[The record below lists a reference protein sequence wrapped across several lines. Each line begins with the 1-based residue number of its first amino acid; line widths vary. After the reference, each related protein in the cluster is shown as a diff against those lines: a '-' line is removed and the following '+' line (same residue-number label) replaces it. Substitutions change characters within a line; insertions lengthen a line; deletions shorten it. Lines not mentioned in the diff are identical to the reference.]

1 MNIDAARSMIKEA
14 KDCLEEAQR
23 AHSRSSYNLAVR
35 RSQETVELTMKGI
48 LRLIG
53 IEYPKVHDVGDV
65 FIEQMIRFFQDLDN
79 LKKIALI
86 SKRLAKDR
94 EPSFYMER
102 IYSETIAK
110 EAVDDA
116 EFVYGYIEK
125 LLRFVEYTHGKQ
137 V

>member
-1 MNIDAARSMIKEA
+1 MNVDAAENMIREA
-14 KDCLEEAQR
+14 GDCLEEAQR

-35 RSQETVELTMKGI
+35 RSQETVELALKGI
-48 LRLIG
+48 LRLVG

-65 FIEQMIRFFQDLDN
+65 FFEQMMGFSQDADT
-79 LKKIALI
+79 LKNIAVI

-102 IYSETIAK
+102 VYSEVVAK
-110 EAVDDA
+110 EAIDDA
-116 EFVYGYIEK
+116 RFVYEYIEK
-125 LLRFVEYTHGKQ
+125 LLRSVEDKH